1 MFLFFKYK
9 CKANF
14 NTYETDTYLPL
25 TEYFCNIHVQCIYS
39 IQNNLSKMHIPGFYN
54 LDPLKSTITVF
65 W

>member
-9 CKANF
+9 CRENF

-25 TEYFCNIHVQCIYS
+25 
-39 IQNNLSKMHIPGFYN
+39 IQNISATYMYSVYIVFRTINQRGIYLGFN